1 MKLFKILIKLHIVT
15 PRGIFRLAQSF
26 VKEGITLMALMRF
39 AAKYYPGKTAIV
51 SESDRLTYKQLYAK
65 ALRLSNI
72 LNQRFSIQKSD
83 NVAVLCRNHT
93 VSALLLPSLQRLGA
107 NTKFINTDYAEQN
120 IRDIISRKKFKLLI
134 FDEDFEQKI
143 PTEFRYL
150 SVSTETLA
158 EMLKNT
164 ACAPSPLPRPPFFKS
179 PQISVL
185 IGGTSGSYKEASRK
199 PSVFQFLPPFFALLR
214 DIEIHKYQSVM
225 IVLPFYHGFG
235 LCTLIISLLM
245 GKKVC
250 LARYFDANVTMQTII
265 NERVEVLPA
274 VPVMLSRM
282 WQKIGS
288 GNNRDIEKNLKCIVC
303 GGDRLSKKL
312 INETEK
318 ILGSVIYN
326 LYGTSEA
333 GFFML
338 ATPNDLSI
346 NPEPTIGKPLSGIRC
361 KIENRDSQGI
371 GTLWVRSPWAA
382 TSLRNRWQST
392 GDRVSVN
399 AEGYFFY
406 HGRADRM
413 AVCGGENVYPED
425 VEKALCEHQSVVA
438 AKAFAVPDKDFG
450 TVLNAKIEL
459 ENDADICCNDITE
472 WLKIRIPRAAMPH
485 RVEFGRLTTTST
497 GKICNRQK

>member
-1 MKLFKILIKLHIVT
+1 MKLFKILIKLHIIT

-26 VKEGITLMALMRF
+26 VKEGITLMALIRF

-72 LNQRFSIQKSD
+72 LNQGFSVQKSD

-107 NTKFINTDYAEQN
+107 NTKFINTDYAELN
-120 IRDIISRKKFKLLI
+120 IRDIISRKKFRLLI

-143 PTEFRYL
+143 PTEFRHL

-158 EMLKNT
+158 EMLKDT
-164 ACAPSPLPRPPFFKS
+164 ACTPSPLPRPPFFKS

-185 IGGTSGSYKEASRK
+185 TGGTSGSYKEASRK

-250 LARYFDANVTMQTII
+250 LARYFDADVTMQTII
-265 NERVEVLPA
+265 NERVEVFPA

-288 GNNRDIEKNLKCIVC
+288 GNNRDIEKYLKCIVC

-318 ILGSVIYN
+318 ILGCNI
-326 LYGTSEA
+326 
-333 GFFML
+333 
-338 ATPNDLSI
+338 
-346 NPEPTIGKPLSGIRC
+346 
-361 KIENRDSQGI
+361 Q
-371 GTLWVRSPWAA
+371 
-382 TSLRNRWQST
+382 SLRNIRS
-392 GDRVSVN
+392 GILYARN
-399 AEGYFFY
+399 AQRPQ
-406 HGRADRM
+406 HQPRADNRE
-413 AVCGGENVYPED
+413 A
-425 VEKALCEHQSVVA
+425 SV
-438 AKAFAVPDKDFG
+438 G
-450 TVLNAKIEL
+450 
-459 ENDADICCNDITE
+459 
-472 WLKIRIPRAAMPH
+472 
-485 RVEFGRLTTTST
+485 
-497 GKICNRQK
+497 Q